1 MKLFALSECVSDL
14 EDAIVRQA
22 YDVAW
27 PCLVDC
33 ALALRHELCWRGEAY
48 GFAQTHMQIGLIAHK
63 FTRANLA
70 ESNAGAVVG
79 VDVGCDLKDETSE
92 LGL

>member
-1 MKLFALSECVSDL
+1 MQLLALSERVTDC
-14 EDAIVRQA
+14 EDAIVWQS
-22 YDVAW
+22 YDVAR
-27 PCLVDC
+27 PCLIDC
-33 ALALRHELCWRGEAY
+33 ALALCHELCWGGETY